1 MFDVPA
7 SCRVV
12 LSLYT
17 ARMIAESE
25 TSSRVFVRVCQ
36 MAVLSVLMALAAP
49 CFGQEAADQAP
60 HPFALGIWGA
70 DSPVPETEVY
80 DFRIPAS
87 FKVFTSDRDDWGL
100 RLRLVLY
107 GGIYDFNLDDAIDL
121 DLRFQSLAASP
132 GVEVLVPAGKGWILK
147 PFAEVGYGH
156 DFDNALSF
164 GVWSVG
170 MRTIVT
176 WPVNSWYLSFGTKFQ
191 YFSTFTSD
199 LAFADD
205 YGEIR
210 LGFDARHPLP
220 FTIGGNQADISGYYI
235 RRQWVDAFIAK
246 EGLDPLEIRYT
257 NEFGFTFGTTPKV
270 KLWLIPLPRIGLG
283 YRWGP
288 NIKGIR
294 LNFGFPF

>member
-1 MFDVPA
+1 MLAGSPA
-7 SCRVV
+7 STRV
-12 LSLYT
+12 LST
-17 ARMIAESE
+17 AALAL
-25 TSSRVFVRVCQ
+25 
-36 MAVLSVLMALAAP
+36 MAVVAP
-49 CFGQEAADQAP
+49 CFSQDTGSQTP
-60 HPFALGIWGA
+60 HPFALGTWGG
-70 DSPVPETEVY
+70 DSPVDGTEVY

-87 FKVFTSDRDDWGL
+87 FKVFSSDRDDWGL
-100 RLRLVLY
+100 RIRFVLY

-121 DLRFQSLAASP
+121 DLRFESLAATP
-132 GVEVLVPAGKGWILK
+132 GVEFLVPVGKGWILK
-147 PFAEVGYGH
+147 PFAEIGYGH
-156 DFDNALSF
+156 DFDNALGF

-176 WPVNSWYLSFGTKFQ
+176 WPVSTWYLSFGTKFQ
-191 YFSTFTSD
+191 YLSTFTSD

-220 FTIGGNQADISGYYI
+220 FAIGGNQADLSGYFI

-246 EGLDPLEIRYT
+246 EDFDPLEIRYT
-257 NEFGFTFGTTPKV
+257 NELGFTFGTTPRI
-270 KLWLIPLPRIGLG
+270 KLWFIPLPRIGLG

-288 NIKGIR
+288 HIKGIR